1 MDLETIAGP
10 LGAGVLSSFLTFL
23 GVRTTAKSSLEAE
36 YMKRFDDAMKRSHEQ
51 DKRKDERIK
60 ALEERQDS
68 HEKQTLDLLREEKES
83 CEKKIDRLRKDFD
96 ERISSFSGL
105 KALDDT
111 L

>member
-10 LGAGVLSSFLTFL
+10 VGAGVLSSLLTFL
-23 GVRTTAKSSLEAE
+23 GVRTKAKSSLESE
-36 YMKRFDDAMKRSHEQ
+36 YMKRFDEAMKRAHDQ

-60 ALEERQDS
+60 ALEARQDS
-68 HEKQTLDLLREEKES
+68 HERQTLDLLREEKES
-83 CEKKIDRLRKDFD
+83 CEKKIEKLRRDFD

-111 L
+111 P